1 MPRLPTATSAVLMI
15 VGSCT
20 SLQLGAV
27 IATPLLHDF
36 GPGLTTAARLLF
48 AAVLLLAVAR
58 PRFWRWPRGG
68 ARSVVLFGIVM
79 AGMNGCFYAA
89 IDRIPLGT
97 AVTIEFLGP
106 LILAAALSRRWRD
119 LAWVLL
125 AAGAVAALGLDGQRV
140 GAAALDP
147 LGVAFALAAAGFWAL
162 YILAGKR
169 VGASVP
175 GQGPLAV
182 ALLVGA
188 GAVAPFGV
196 PALGGLVAAPAALLP
211 LLAVALF
218 SSLIPYSLEFAA
230 LRRLPPRVFG
240 VLLSLEP
247 VIAALAGWLLL
258 GQAVSWI
265 GAVAMGVVVAA
276 SIASTTARSRSTEA
290 EPADDAERVALVEA

>member
-1 MPRLPTATSAVLMI
+1 MPRLPTATPAVLMI

-20 SLQLGAV
+20 SLQLGAA
-27 IATPLLHDF
+27 IAAALLNDF
-36 GPGLTTAARLLF
+36 GPGLTTATRLLF
-48 AAVLLLAVAR
+48 AAVLLLALTR
-58 PRFWRWPRGG
+58 PRVWRWPRGG
-68 ARSVVLFGIVM
+68 ARSVVGFGVVM

-106 LILAAALSRRWRD
+106 LVLAAVLSRRWRD

-125 AAGAVAALGLDGQRV
+125 AAGAVAALGLDGERA
-140 GAAALDP
+140 GATRLDP

-188 GAVAPFGV
+188 AAVAPFGV
-196 PALGGLVAAPAALLP
+196 PAL
-211 LLAVALF
+211 
-218 SSLIPYSLEFAA
+218 
-230 LRRLPPRVFG
+230 
-240 VLLSLEP
+240 
-247 VIAALAGWLLL
+247 
-258 GQAVSWI
+258 
-265 GAVAMGVVVAA
+265 
-276 SIASTTARSRSTEA
+276 
-290 EPADDAERVALVEA
+290 